1 MAIFIADTDKD
12 IHKLL
17 NLIQHDESKSIDKYK
32 QISSSCD
39 SNIYLKDVLN
49 QYKKYFELKL
59 NEKIAQEKALVII
72 INHLDE
78 LLEDDNYDKEQ
89 LSHIDKQKDDIFR
102 ELFTVQDTIKKL
114 SQLK

>member
-1 MAIFIADTDKD
+1 MSIFIADNDQD
-12 IHKLL
+12 IIKLL
-17 NLIQHDESKSIDKYK
+17 NIVQDDESKHIDKYK

-39 SNIYLKDVLN
+39 NNTYLKDVLN

-72 INHLDE
+72 INHLDNI
-78 LLEDDNYDKEQ
+78 LKNDNYNNEQ

-102 ELFTVQDTIKKL
+102 ELSTLQDTIKNL
-114 SQLK
+114 SKIK

>member
-78 LLEDDNYDKEQ
+78 ILEHDNYDKEQ

-102 ELFTVQDTIKKL
+102 ELFTVQDIIKKL

>member
-72 INHLDE
+72 INHLDN
-78 LLEDDNYDKEQ
+78 LLKHDKYNKEQ
-89 LSHIDKQKDDIFR
+89 VSHIDKQKDDIFR
-102 ELFTVQDTIKKL
+102 ELSTVQDTIKKL